1 MQDKEFTSIPAIERA
16 FQVLEFIGELHR
28 PVILK
33 EVSDALGIPGASC
46 FRILKSLVNCGYLN
60 ENPTANHQ
68 YTLGYR
74 VLRLAELFSEEY
86 DLKALSAAP
95 MERLSKRLNQTVL
108 LGIYSNDSVIYIA
121 NALPSGTLGT
131 LVPLNTPI
139 PPNACACGKVLL
151 SNISQAKL
159 SKLIDAAHFEQL
171 TEHTIMDKERFT
183 QELDKVY
190 HDSFARDLE
199 EYAPGIGSI
208 AVPIYDY
215 LESNVGAL
223 CISGRI
229 SDYEDPKKHI
239 FYLSEL
245 ARTAMEISLMMG
257 YKDT

>member
-1 MQDKEFTSIPAIERA
+1 MPEKDFSPIPAIDRA

-28 PVILK
+28 PAILK
-33 EVSDALGIPGASC
+33 EVSDALGIPSASC
-46 FRILKSLVNCGYLN
+46 FRILKSLVKCGYLN
-60 ENPTANHQ
+60 ENPAANRQ

-74 VLRLAELFSEEY
+74 VLRLAELFSEDY
-86 DLKALSAAP
+86 DLITLSAAP
-95 MERLSKRLNQTVL
+95 MERLSKRLND
-108 LGIYSNDSVIYIA
+108 NVIYIA

-159 SKLIDAAHFEQL
+159 SKLIDSAHFEQL
-171 TEHTIMDKERFT
+171 TEHTIMDKDRFT

-223 CISGRI
+223 CISGKI
-229 SDYEDPKKHI
+229 TDYEDPKKHI

-245 ARTAMEISLMMG
+245 ARTAMEISLKMG